1 MTEKSLDRLADEYS
15 ETIKTV
21 DKQIEA
27 CRAEIRRA
35 RLSRRNFVLDNLNRK
50 LSVLYEQRN
59 ELEQI
64 QAHLQHY
71 YDVDE
76 LRCAV

>member
-15 ETIKTV
+15 ETIQV
-21 DKQIEA
+21 IDGQIDA

-50 LSVLYEQRN
+50 LSVLYDQRN
-59 ELEQI
+59 ELAQI
-64 QAHLQHY
+64 QAHLSRY
-71 YDVDE
+71 YDDE

>member
-15 ETIKTV
+15 ETIKMI
-21 DKQIEA
+21 DEQIET

-50 LSVLYEQRN
+50 LSVLYDQRN
-59 ELEQI
+59 ELTQT
-64 QAHLQHY
+64 QAYLRHY
-71 YDVDE
+71 YDVEE

>member
-15 ETIKTV
+15 ETIKV
-21 DKQIEA
+21 IDGQIDA

-50 LSVLYEQRN
+50 LSVLYDQRN
-59 ELEQI
+59 ELAQI
-64 QAHLQHY
+64 QAHLSRY
-71 YDVDE
+71 YDDE

>member
-15 ETIKTV
+15 ETIKV
-21 DKQIEA
+21 IDGQIDD

-50 LSVLYEQRN
+50 LSVLYDQRN
-59 ELEQI
+59 ELAQI
-64 QAHLQHY
+64 QAHLSRY
-71 YDVDE
+71 YDDE

>member
-15 ETIKTV
+15 ETIKV
-21 DKQIEA
+21 IDGQIDA
-27 CRAEIRRA
+27 CRAEIHRA

-50 LSVLYEQRN
+50 LSVLYDQRN
-59 ELEQI
+59 ELAQI
-64 QAHLQHY
+64 QAHLSRY
-71 YDVDE
+71 YDDE